1 MTATGLGLSRLSKT
15 IIKVFIGAGILMFIA
30 YTISDHNILQRIE
43 MLERIT
49 RAEEAAPLT
58 IVSKNNG
65 FLLKEGDHFMHD
77 FENKNFN
84 FKNFKHLISEYS
96 RLFKTNCMCNKMVVG
111 DLYTDGYKIGCLDFF
126 EKQKQ
131 NGEKCIVYSLG
142 SDGNYVYESAIHNQ
156 FGCEIHTFDK
166 NKFDLP
172 GYIKFQQATI
182 GSCPECTSINT
193 LLKNNN
199 HTYTP
204 INAFKIDIE
213 GAEWDNL
220 PDIFN
225 ENFQQIQMEVHSS
238 NFDRLKMLDN
248 FSDNWCLADVNP
260 NILSRDC
267 LELLF
272 VNKRFVD
279 I

>member
-1 MTATGLGLSRLSKT
+1 MTAAGLGLSRLST
-15 IIKVFIGAGILMFIA
+15 TMIKVFIGVGILTFIA
-30 YTISDHNILQRIE
+30 YTMSDHDVLRRIE
-43 MLERIT
+43 MLERLT
-49 RAEEAAPLT
+49 RADDSAVAT
-58 IVSKNNG
+58 TNKNHG
-65 FLLKEGDHFMHD
+65 FFIKENDHFMHT

-84 FKNFKHLISEYS
+84 FHNFSHRLSEYS

-126 EKQKQ
+126 ERQKR

-172 GYIKFQQATI
+172 GYINFHEATI
-182 GSCPECTSINT
+182 GKCPECTSINT

-199 HTYTP
+199 HTFTP

-220 PDIFN
+220 ADVFN
-225 ENFQQIQMEVHSS
+225 ENFQQVQMEVHST
-238 NFDRLKMLDN
+238 NFDRLKQLDD
-248 FSDNWCLADVNP
+248 FSDNWCLADINP
-260 NILSRDC
+260 NILSSHC